1 MIRLYGCG
9 SPNVYKILLMLSEV
23 GLAWEFHWVR
33 IFSGDQFQP
42 EFLKLNPNGQVPV
55 IVDPAG
61 PDGQPIT
68 FFESG
73 AILVYLAEKTGKLL
87 PSNPRSRAE
96 VMQWLMFQM
105 GGIGPMFGQSLHF
118 TYLAPAGSDYGRA
131 RYLREANRLYD
142 VMERRLAEVPYLAGQ
157 DYSIADVAA
166 FPWVGR
172 YAKSLGIDL
181 ATRPLVQGWI
191 DRIEERPAHLAIRDQ
206 AKEIFKRERAAQ
218 QAASQADADRFYG
231 R

>member
-9 SPNVYKILLMLSEV
+9 SPNVYKILLMVSEV
-23 GLAWEFHWVR
+23 GLEWDFHWIR
-33 IFSGDQFQP
+33 IFSGDQFRP
-42 EFLKLNPNGQVPV
+42 EFLAINPNGKVPV
-55 IVDPAG
+55 IVDPDG
-61 PDGQPIT
+61 PDGKPIT
-68 FFESG
+68 VTESG

-87 PSNPRSRAE
+87 PTDARGRTE

-118 TYLAPAGSDYGRA
+118 TYLAPPGNEYGKG

-142 VMERRLAEVPYLAGQ
+142 VMERRLTDVPYLAGQ
-157 DYSIADVAA
+157 DYSIADIAA

-172 YAKSLGIDL
+172 YWKSIGVDIQ
-181 ATRPLVQGWI
+181 TRPHVQAWI

-218 QAASQADADRFYG
+218 QAASTEDADRFYG